1 MYLTIEYINNI
12 PNKQEHYYLFSEICS
27 CRHFF
32 FTAVVDF
39 PINVFN
45 VKFFKVCLI
54 LFMVDFTLI
63 SQGLHKVPLPL
74 PQFCSLVIELGTET
88 ICFSFLITYL
98 SCFSFFDPHFTRHL
112 HSLQEEKLI
121 LEKESQVQLKQAVS
135 ESSHRP
141 PVSVEMWSTHAT
153 ADFFKRSLASISD

>member
-32 FTAVVDF
+32 F
-39 PINVFN
+39 
-45 VKFFKVCLI
+45 FFKVCLI